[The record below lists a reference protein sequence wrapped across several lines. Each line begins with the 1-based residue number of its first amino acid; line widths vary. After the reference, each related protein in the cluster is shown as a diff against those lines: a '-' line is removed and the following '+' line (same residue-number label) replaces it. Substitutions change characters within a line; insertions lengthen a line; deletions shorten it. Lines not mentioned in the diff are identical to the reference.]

1 MLKQNSTKKPKSQLD
16 KATHTWLVKS
26 YTHKLAH
33 PNSEHLNSTKYCVE
47 YLTRNSLR
55 NDRLEA
61 AATAYYYKNTI
72 ETKLQRI
79 KRSPK
84 LKTLTQKYPKLN
96 IENGFKIAILH
107 DKFTLTH
114 KDIKIFENILL
125 AVLRKAK

>member
-84 LKTLTQKYPKLN
+84 LKKAHNQIP
-96 IENGFKIAILH
+96 
-107 DKFTLTH
+107 
-114 KDIKIFENILL
+114 
-125 AVLRKAK
+125 KAKH